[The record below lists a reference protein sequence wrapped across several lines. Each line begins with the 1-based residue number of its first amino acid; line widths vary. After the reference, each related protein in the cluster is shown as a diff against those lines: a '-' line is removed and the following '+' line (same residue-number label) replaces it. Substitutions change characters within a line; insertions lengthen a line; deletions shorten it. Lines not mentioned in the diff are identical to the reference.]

1 MSKLTILFIS
11 LILLA
16 GCGQKGPLYHAG
28 TEPEKESNQPKKDS
42 NQPIPEPK
50 EDKR

>member
-16 GCGQKGPLYHAG
+16 GCGQKGPLYHSDI
-28 TEPEKESNQPKKDS
+28 ELEKESNQPKKDS
-42 NQPIPEPK
+42 NQPKPEPK
-50 EDKR
+50 EDKK